1 MINPTPREEPCQYDI
16 PTSYTRSTVPRVI
29 AALFLASSGIS
40 LFRRLLPPSLPP
52 KRRMLQSPWR
62 HFIHV
67 IAKQN
72 QIHVL
77 LT

>member
-1 MINPTPREEPCQYDI
+1 MAQLHYSRPPCFSRI
-16 PTSYTRSTVPRVI
+16 VV
-29 AALFLASSGIS
+29 AAH
-40 LFRRLLPPSLPP
+40 